1 MSTCRHTSQCNQ
13 NTFIT
18 FVYLYIALLNRH
30 RVAVMLSSWSIN
42 MNQRVVT
49 PIPMKS
55 KQNSRVAPS
64 TAETPGKEAGKSSSQ
79 GGMACR
85 SFASDEIGNMSRQS
99 EEAKSTAG
107 VYDPLPLARS
117 LEEIKIDER
126 NNIRSAD
133 WLRIMYLMSHH
144 R

>member
-1 MSTCRHTSQCNQ
+1 
-13 NTFIT
+13 
-18 FVYLYIALLNRH
+18 
-30 RVAVMLSSWSIN
+30 

-49 PIPMKS
+49 PIPMKL

-79 GGMACR
+79 GGGSMCR
-85 SFASDEIGNMSRQS
+85 TTFASDEAEKRSDQS
-99 EEAKSTAG
+99 KKDVTTSG
-107 VYDPLPLARS
+107 VYDPLPLAQS

>member
-1 MSTCRHTSQCNQ
+1 
-13 NTFIT
+13 
-18 FVYLYIALLNRH
+18 
-30 RVAVMLSSWSIN
+30 MLPSWSIN

-85 SFASDEIGNMSRQS
+85 SLSSDGTGKMSRQS
-99 EEAKSTAG
+99 KEEEAKSTAG
-107 VYDPLPLARS
+107 VYDPLPLAQS
-117 LEEIKIDER
+117 LEEIKIGEK